1 MSWKTS
7 ILNLLS
13 IVLLFFGA
21 VTHAQE
27 IKIEGKVLFDKTPLK
42 DINVL
47 NKNTQ
52 KGTATDNDGNF
63 SMNVTLGDS
72 ILFSSLSFRNRVIQI
87 SETHI
92 NDKSMEVYLE
102 LGFTELDEVEL
113 EQWFQLELGDVA
125 VDERARLN
133 NDQTDDYRPP
143 NASYF
148 VDPTAKHSGISA
160 RSIYRELTKKSRL
173 KKAEQKKLDDK
184 MAILLAQFP
193 EELKGSYGTEFFTI
207 TLNIPADEVD
217 RFLDY
222 CDGNGLS
229 EYFDKS
235 EFLIKDFLI
244 KQSQAYTLAKN

>member
-1 MSWKTS
+1 MSWKIKT
-7 ILNLLS
+7 LNIFS
-13 IVLLFFGA
+13 IVLLFFGGLA
-21 VTHAQE
+21 HAQE
-27 IKIEGKVLFDKTPLK
+27 FKLTGKVFFDETPLK

-47 NKNTQ
+47 DKSTL
-52 KGTATDNDGNF
+52 KGTSTDENGNF
-63 SMNVTLGDS
+63 AINVSLGDS
-72 ILFSSLSFRNRVIQI
+72 ILFSSLSFRNRIIRI
-87 SETHI
+87 SEVHMLNKT
-92 NDKSMEVYLE
+92 MEVYLE

-113 EQWFQLELGDVA
+113 EQWFKLELGDVA

-160 RSIYRELTKKSRL
+160 RSIYRALTKKSRL
-173 KKAEQKKLDDK
+173 SKAEQKKLDDK
-184 MAILLAQFP
+184 MAILQEQFP
-193 EELKGSYGTEFFTI
+193 EDLKASYGVDFFTI
-207 TLNIPADEVD
+207 TLKIPDNEVD

-244 KQSQAYTLAKN
+244 KQSNAYTLAKN